1 MSSDNLLLGTRSAM
15 QSPTRMT
22 VLCVEDEDQQL
33 KLRKLLFE
41 SEGFNVLTAQTG
53 RQALELFQ
61 AHAVDAVVLDYWMA
75 GMNGVAV
82 ATELK
87 RLRPTIPIIVLSGWT
102 SLPGETIGLVDAWFQ
117 KAQIQPAELVSTVSR
132 LARQES

>member
-1 MSSDNLLLGTRSAM
+1 M

-61 AHAVDAVVLDYWMA
+61 ANPVDAVVLDYWMA
-75 GMNGVAV
+75 GMSGMAV

>member
-1 MSSDNLLLGTRSAM
+1 MSSDNLPVSARSAM

-75 GMNGVAV
+75 GMNGMAV

-117 KAQIQPAELVSTVSR
+117 KAQIQPAELVSTISR

>member
-1 MSSDNLLLGTRSAM
+1 MRSAM

-75 GMNGVAV
+75 GMNGMAV

-117 KAQIQPAELVSTVSR
+117 KAQIQPADLVSAVSR

>member
-1 MSSDNLLLGTRSAM
+1 M

-75 GMNGVAV
+75 GMNGMAV

-117 KAQIQPAELVSTVSR
+117 KAQIQPADLVSAVSR

>member
-1 MSSDNLLLGTRSAM
+1 M

-53 RQALELFQ
+53 LQALELFQ

-75 GMNGVAV
+75 GMNGMAV

-117 KAQIQPAELVSTVSR
+117 KAQIQPAELVSAVSR
-132 LARQES
+132 LAKQES

>member
-1 MSSDNLLLGTRSAM
+1 M

-33 KLRKLLFE
+33 KLRRLLFE

-75 GMNGVAV
+75 GMNGMAV

-117 KAQIQPAELVSTVSR
+117 KAQIQPAELVSAVSR
-132 LARQES
+132 LAKQES

>member
-1 MSSDNLLLGTRSAM
+1 M

-33 KLRKLLFE
+33 KLRKMLFE

-75 GMNGVAV
+75 GMNGMAV

-117 KAQIQPAELVSTVSR
+117 KAQVQPAELVSTVTR
-132 LARQES
+132 LAKQES

>member
-1 MSSDNLLLGTRSAM
+1 M

-61 AHAVDAVVLDYWMA
+61 ANPVDAVVLDYWMA
-75 GMNGVAV
+75 GMNGMAV

>member
-1 MSSDNLLLGTRSAM
+1 MEL
-15 QSPTRMT
+15 PTRMT

-33 KLRKLLFE
+33 RLRKLLFE

-75 GMNGVAV
+75 GMNGMAV

-132 LARQES
+132 LARQEVDAPRDVG

>member
-1 MSSDNLLLGTRSAM
+1 M

-61 AHAVDAVVLDYWMA
+61 ANAVDAVVLDYWMA

-82 ATELK
+82 AIELK
-87 RLRPTIPIIVLSGWT
+87 RLRPTIPIVVLSGWT

-117 KAQIQPAELVSTVSR
+117 KAQIQPAELVSAVSR

>member
-1 MSSDNLLLGTRSAM
+1 ME
-15 QSPTRMT
+15 SPTRMT

-132 LARQES
+132 LAKQES

>member
-1 MSSDNLLLGTRSAM
+1 
-15 QSPTRMT
+15 MT
-22 VLCVEDEDQQL
+22 VLCVEDEDLQL
-33 KLRKLLFE
+33 KMRKSLFE

-53 RQALELFQ
+53 LQALELFQ
-61 AHAVDAVVLDYWMA
+61 SNAVDAVVLDYWMA
-75 GMNGVAV
+75 GMNGMAV

-87 RLRPTIPIIVLSGWT
+87 RLRPTVPIVVLSGWT

>member
-1 MSSDNLLLGTRSAM
+1 
-15 QSPTRMT
+15 MT
-22 VLCVEDEDQQL
+22 VLCVEDEDLQL
-33 KLRKLLFE
+33 KMRKSLFE

-61 AHAVDAVVLDYWMA
+61 SHAVDAVVLDYWMA
-75 GMNGVAV
+75 GMNGMAV

-87 RLRPTIPIIVLSGWT
+87 RLRPTVPIVVLSGWT

>member
-1 MSSDNLLLGTRSAM
+1 MH
-15 QSPTRMT
+15 SPTRMT

-61 AHAVDAVVLDYWMA
+61 AHTVDAVVLDYWMA
-75 GMNGVAV
+75 GMNGMAV

-87 RLRPTIPIIVLSGWT
+87 RLRPTIPIVVLSGWT

>member
-1 MSSDNLLLGTRSAM
+1 M

-41 SEGFNVLTAQTG
+41 SEGFNVITAQTG
-53 RQALELFQ
+53 LKALELFQ
-61 AHAVDAVVLDYWMA
+61 ANAVDAVVLDYWMA
-75 GMNGVAV
+75 GMNGMAV

-117 KAQIQPAELVSTVSR
+117 KAQIQPTELVSTVSR
-132 LARQES
+132 LASRKIRRSLNKPD

>member
-1 MSSDNLLLGTRSAM
+1 
-15 QSPTRMT
+15 MT

-75 GMNGVAV
+75 GMNGMAV
-82 ATELK
+82 AIELK

-102 SLPGETIGLVDAWFQ
+102 LLPGETIGLVDAWFQ
-117 KAQIQPAELVSTVSR
+117 KAQIHPAELVKTVSR
-132 LARQES
+132 LVKQEN